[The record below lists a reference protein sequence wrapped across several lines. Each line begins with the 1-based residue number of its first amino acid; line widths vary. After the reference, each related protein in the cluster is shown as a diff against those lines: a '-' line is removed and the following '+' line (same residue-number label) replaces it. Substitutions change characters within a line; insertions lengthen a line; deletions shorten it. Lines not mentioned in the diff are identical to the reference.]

1 MKLAVIGMGLMG
13 GSAALAMKRAGT
25 IHSVYACDMSP
36 EAVSD
41 SISMGIADEGG
52 SDPAEAARSA
62 DVIMVATPVMTMESI
77 FRQIAPVMKP
87 DAVVTDIGSVRG
99 MVQEGARRALG
110 AKFSQY
116 APCHPIAGGEKP
128 GVRYAFADMFV
139 GKKVIS
145 TAEEGMSARAVE
157 IIESLWKSCGAEI
170 IRMSPER
177 HDEVF
182 ALMSHLPH
190 VLAYALVAMITES
203 RDPDTLLSMG
213 GTGFLDFS
221 RIAASSPVMWRDICL
236 ANRKAISEGLRRY
249 RAELELFQKAIDD
262 GNADQLVAGFAR
274 AAQARRKLGQGDS
287 LKTQVKKP

>member
-1 MKLAVIGMGLMG
+1 MG

-110 AKFSQY
+110 A
-116 APCHPIAGGEKP
+116 
-128 GVRYAFADMFV
+128 
-139 GKKVIS
+139 
-145 TAEEGMSARAVE
+145 
-157 IIESLWKSCGAEI
+157 
-170 IRMSPER
+170 
-177 HDEVF
+177 
-182 ALMSHLPH
+182 
-190 VLAYALVAMITES
+190 
-203 RDPDTLLSMG
+203 
-213 GTGFLDFS
+213 
-221 RIAASSPVMWRDICL
+221 
-236 ANRKAISEGLRRY
+236 
-249 RAELELFQKAIDD
+249 
-262 GNADQLVAGFAR
+262 
-274 AAQARRKLGQGDS
+274 
-287 LKTQVKKP
+287 

>member
-1 MKLAVIGMGLMG
+1 MRVIG
-13 GSAALAMKRAGT
+13 
-25 IHSVYACDMSP
+25 
-36 EAVSD
+36 E
-41 SISMGIADEGG
+41 
-52 SDPAEAARSA
+52 
-62 DVIMVATPVMTMESI
+62 
-77 FRQIAPVMKP
+77 
-87 DAVVTDIGSVRG
+87 VRG
-99 MVQEGARRALG
+99 LVEVGARRALG
-110 AKFSQY
+110 EKFSQY

-139 GKKVIS
+139 GKKIIS
-145 TAEEGMSARAVE
+145 TAEEGMSARSVD
-157 IIESLWKSCGAEI
+157 IIESLWKSCGGQI

>member
-1 MKLAVIGMGLMG
+1 MG

-25 IHSVYACDMSP
+25 IHSAYACDMSP

-116 APCHPIAGGEKP
+116 APCHPIAGG
-128 GVRYAFADMFV
+128 
-139 GKKVIS
+139 
-145 TAEEGMSARAVE
+145 
-157 IIESLWKSCGAEI
+157 
-170 IRMSPER
+170 
-177 HDEVF
+177 
-182 ALMSHLPH
+182 
-190 VLAYALVAMITES
+190 
-203 RDPDTLLSMG
+203 
-213 GTGFLDFS
+213 
-221 RIAASSPVMWRDICL
+221 
-236 ANRKAISEGLRRY
+236 
-249 RAELELFQKAIDD
+249 
-262 GNADQLVAGFAR
+262 
-274 AAQARRKLGQGDS
+274 
-287 LKTQVKKP
+287 